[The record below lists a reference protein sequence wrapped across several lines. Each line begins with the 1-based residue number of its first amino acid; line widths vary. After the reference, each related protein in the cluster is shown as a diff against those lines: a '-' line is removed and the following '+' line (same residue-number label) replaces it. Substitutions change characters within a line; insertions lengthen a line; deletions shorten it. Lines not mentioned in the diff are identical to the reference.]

1 MQNDK
6 DRFLN
11 YRVLPARFTAQETA
25 WYLGVSEHDIP
36 TLIRASI
43 LKPLGHPPPTGVK
56 YFARVELEE
65 LSLQPKALARLSDAL
80 YVHWQRKNERA
91 GDLSRN

>member
-6 DRFLN
+6 ERFLN
-11 YRVLPARFTAQETA
+11 YRMLPARFTAQEAA

-36 TLIRASI
+36 ILVRGAI

-65 LSLQPKALARLSDAL
+65 LSRQPKALARLSDAL
-80 YVHWQRKNERA
+80 YVHWKHKNERVV
-91 GDLSRN
+91 DLSRN